1 MSEEGWIAAAAGEE
15 LGSGAGR
22 AALPFL
28 EAVAAQLGA
37 PLVRGGR
44 DRSPTRERE
53 AALRA
58 ARVLRAATAP
68 PGEGGGP
75 DAAALLLGAD
85 PGLLAAFFG
94 NVDLLFESGFPGADQ
109 VGTAVVQAAWA
120 AGRGAPG

>member
-1 MSEEGWIAAAAGEE
+1 MTDEDSIAALAEE
-15 LGSGAGR
+15 ALGTEAGR

-37 PLVRGGR
+37 PLVPGGR
-44 DRSPTRERE
+44 DRSPPRERE

-75 DAAALLLGAD
+75 DAAALLLGGD

-94 NVDLLFESGFPGADQ
+94 NVDLLFESGFPGAD
-109 VGTAVVQAAWA
+109 VAGTAVVQAAWA
-120 AGRGAPG
+120 AGQGEPG

>member
-1 MSEEGWIAAAAGEE
+1 MSDEGSIAAAAEEE
-15 LGSGAGR
+15 LGVEAGR

-28 EAVAAQLGA
+28 EAVAAQLGS
-37 PLVRGGR
+37 PLERGGR
-44 DRSPTRERE
+44 DRSPAREWE

-58 ARVLRAATAP
+58 AGVLRAATAP

-75 DAAALLLGAD
+75 DAAALLLGGD

-94 NVDLLFESGFPGADQ
+94 NVDLLFESGFPGADA

-120 AGRGAPG
+120 AGQGEPG

>member
-1 MSEEGWIAAAAGEE
+1 MSDRGSIAAAAEEE
-15 LGSGAGR
+15 LGAVAGR

-28 EAVAAQLGA
+28 EAVAAQLGS
-37 PLVRGGR
+37 PLVPGGR
-44 DRSPTRERE
+44 DRSPARERE

-58 ARVLRAATAP
+58 VSVLRAATAS

-75 DAAALLLGAD
+75 AAAAVLLGGD

-94 NVDLLFESGFPGADQ
+94 NVDLLFASGFPGVDE

-120 AGRGAPG
+120 AGRGGAG